1 LFSYAYWKGA
11 CPSPSG
17 FISVICHLVIVWGRW
32 IYSLFFLF
40 LFQNVYGLVFCPHR
54 LWIKCWNCVNQQTTV
69 KILSLLMFWVNH
81 FLWIENSIP
90 FVLSSFVPNFIISF
104 SFKIRWCLFKLPREN
119 LGLLWSLRC
128 ITWHWCKK
136 ARLILLPSIETA
148 IKLSLPAEMVML
160 IIFKT
165 SKI

>member
-1 LFSYAYWKGA
+1 VF
-11 CPSPSG
+11 PIEQNT
-17 FISVICHLVIVWGRW
+17 FR
-32 IYSLFFLF
+32 FLF
-40 LFQNVYGLVFCPHR
+40 YICRLFNTKNFSHSAFLHELESQICSSQPRKDEFVAW
-54 LWIKCWNCVNQQTTV
+54 LWIKCCNCVNQQTTV
-69 KILSLLMFWVNH
+69 RLLSLLMFWCES
-81 FLWIENSIP
+81 FPLNSIP